1 MSHAHNITLGIALDR
16 ASRANLHSWLRSAG
30 LVILSSLLIGLLAK
44 VAIPLPFSPVP
55 FATQGLVVLV
65 LSVLLGSK
73 RAVAAVLGFLMQGAA
88 GLPVFA
94 GGHSSLFGPTGG
106 YLFGYLV
113 AGLLVGYLAEKMQN
127 RTPMKLFWTLAAGN
141 AMFYL
146 FGIPYLAAFIGMKKA
161 LLLGLAPFVIGD
173 LVKLILGVQ
182 VLKFLKRSPS

>member
-1 MSHAHNITLGIALDR
+1 
-16 ASRANLHSWLRSAG
+16 
-30 LVILSSLLIGLLAK
+30 
-44 VAIPLPFSPVP
+44 
-55 FATQGLVVLV
+55 
-65 LSVLLGSK
+65 
-73 RAVAAVLGFLMQGAA
+73 
-88 GLPVFA
+88 
-94 GGHSSLFGPTGG
+94 
-106 YLFGYLV
+106 
-113 AGLLVGYLAEKMQN
+113 MQN

>member
-1 MSHAHNITLGIALDR
+1 MSYAHSIALEREPRDR
-16 ASRANLHSWLRSAG
+16 LYSWLRSAG
-30 LVILSSLLIGLLAK
+30 LVILSSILIGLFAK

-73 RAVAAVLGFLMQGAA
+73 RAPAAVLGFLMQGAA
-88 GLPVFA
+88 GFPVFA

-113 AGLLVGYLAEKMQN
+113 ASLLVGYLAEKMQG
-127 RTPMKLFWTLAAGN
+127 RTWMKFFWTLAAGN

-173 LVKLILGVQ
+173 LIKLILGVKILQ
-182 VLKFLKRSPS
+182 FFGRSPS